1 MIFKLKFFNS
11 KSISRHEIIL
21 AFALKITGGLILYY
35 VYTRHY
41 TQRHTADIFKYYDDS
56 LVLYNSFLNHPLDFF
71 KIIFGLDFNREY
83 FSFNYYIEM
92 NNWDTSYKNSLM
104 NESRLLIKLNAI
116 LNIIGFKNYFFNSI
130 TFVLM
135 GFVGEFLIF
144 KSLLLKFN
152 FKYPKILF
160 WSMVLFPSIF
170 LWSSG
175 ILKEPLIILSFG
187 LILNSLSLK
196 RKTKWLNISTFTIAL
211 LIIFKVKFYVF
222 ICFFPA
228 LISYLISEKTKLKP
242 PRLIFAFCIIIA
254 LALLIMGNMKSS
266 YNPLKILSEKQND
279 FITLSEL
286 FDTGSAFKMNP
297 IEPNIISLIK
307 AIPKG
312 AVNGFLR
319 PFPKNINKLL
329 QLLPLIENILL
340 YLLFLYL
347 SFKIVFLKI
356 ELNKDVKNI
365 FWNSLFF
372 ISMLFVL
379 TGISTP
385 VIGAL
390 VRYKVPGL
398 IFIIIV
404 INLMYDQYKKH
415 PTK

>member
-1 MIFKLKFFNS
+1 
-11 KSISRHEIIL
+11 
-21 AFALKITGGLILYY
+21 
-35 VYTRHY
+35 
-41 TQRHTADIFKYYDDS
+41 
-56 LVLYNSFLNHPLDFF
+56 
-71 KIIFGLDFNREY
+71 
-83 FSFNYYIEM
+83 M

-130 TFVLM
+130 TFILM

-187 LILNSLSLK
+187 LILNSLSRK
-196 RKTKWLNISTFTIAL
+196 RKTKWLSISTFTIAL

-286 FDTGSAFKMNP
+286 FDTGSAFKMTP

-307 AIPKG
+307 AIPMG

-347 SFKIVFLKI
+347 SYKIVFLKI

-365 FWNSLFF
+365 LWNSLFF

>member
-1 MIFKLKFFNS
+1 
-11 KSISRHEIIL
+11 
-21 AFALKITGGLILYY
+21 
-35 VYTRHY
+35 
-41 TQRHTADIFKYYDDS
+41 
-56 LVLYNSFLNHPLDFF
+56 
-71 KIIFGLDFNREY
+71 
-83 FSFNYYIEM
+83 M

-130 TFVLM
+130 TFILM

-187 LILNSLSLK
+187 LILNSLSRK
-196 RKTKWLNISTFTIAL
+196 RKTKWLSISTFTIAL

-286 FDTGSAFKMNP
+286 FDTGSAFKMTP

-307 AIPKG
+307 AIPMG

-365 FWNSLFF
+365 LWNSLFF

>member
-1 MIFKLKFFNS
+1 
-11 KSISRHEIIL
+11 
-21 AFALKITGGLILYY
+21 
-35 VYTRHY
+35 
-41 TQRHTADIFKYYDDS
+41 
-56 LVLYNSFLNHPLDFF
+56 
-71 KIIFGLDFNREY
+71 
-83 FSFNYYIEM
+83 
-92 NNWDTSYKNSLM
+92 
-104 NESRLLIKLNAI
+104 
-116 LNIIGFKNYFFNSI
+116 
-130 TFVLM
+130 
-135 GFVGEFLIF
+135 
-144 KSLLLKFN
+144 
-152 FKYPKILF
+152 
-160 WSMVLFPSIF
+160 
-170 LWSSG
+170 
-175 ILKEPLIILSFG
+175 
-187 LILNSLSLK
+187 
-196 RKTKWLNISTFTIAL
+196 
-211 LIIFKVKFYVF
+211 
-222 ICFFPA
+222 
-228 LISYLISEKTKLKP
+228 
-242 PRLIFAFCIIIA
+242 
-254 LALLIMGNMKSS
+254 MGNMKSS

-286 FDTGSAFKMNP
+286 FDTGSAFKMTP

-307 AIPKG
+307 AIPMG

-347 SFKIVFLKI
+347 SYKIVFLKI

-365 FWNSLFF
+365 VWNSLFF
-372 ISMLFVL
+372 ICMLFVL

>member
-1 MIFKLKFFNS
+1 
-11 KSISRHEIIL
+11 
-21 AFALKITGGLILYY
+21 
-35 VYTRHY
+35 
-41 TQRHTADIFKYYDDS
+41 
-56 LVLYNSFLNHPLDFF
+56 
-71 KIIFGLDFNREY
+71 
-83 FSFNYYIEM
+83 M

-130 TFVLM
+130 TFILM

-187 LILNSLSLK
+187 LILNSLSRK
-196 RKTKWLNISTFTIAL
+196 RKTKWLKISTFTIAL

-254 LALLIMGNMKSS
+254 LALLIVGNMKSS

-286 FDTGSAFKMNP
+286 FDTGSAFKMTP

-307 AIPKG
+307 AIPMG

-347 SFKIVFLKI
+347 SYKIVFLKI

-365 FWNSLFF
+365 VWNSLFF
-372 ISMLFVL
+372 ICMLFVL

>member
-1 MIFKLKFFNS
+1 
-11 KSISRHEIIL
+11 
-21 AFALKITGGLILYY
+21 
-35 VYTRHY
+35 
-41 TQRHTADIFKYYDDS
+41 
-56 LVLYNSFLNHPLDFF
+56 
-71 KIIFGLDFNREY
+71 
-83 FSFNYYIEM
+83 M

-130 TFVLM
+130 TFILM

-187 LILNSLSLK
+187 LILNSLSRK

-286 FDTGSAFKMNP
+286 FDTGSAFKMTP

-307 AIPKG
+307 AIPMG

-347 SFKIVFLKI
+347 SYKIVFLKI

-365 FWNSLFF
+365 VWNSLFF
-372 ISMLFVL
+372 ICMLFVL

>member
-1 MIFKLKFFNS
+1 
-11 KSISRHEIIL
+11 
-21 AFALKITGGLILYY
+21 
-35 VYTRHY
+35 
-41 TQRHTADIFKYYDDS
+41 
-56 LVLYNSFLNHPLDFF
+56 
-71 KIIFGLDFNREY
+71 
-83 FSFNYYIEM
+83 M

-130 TFVLM
+130 TFILM

-187 LILNSLSLK
+187 LILNSLSRK
-196 RKTKWLNISTFTIAL
+196 SKTKWLSISTFTIAL

-286 FDTGSAFKMNP
+286 FDTGSAFKMTP

-307 AIPKG
+307 AIPMG

-347 SFKIVFLKI
+347 SFKIAFLKI
-356 ELNKDVKNI
+356 EVNKDVKNI
-365 FWNSLFF
+365 LWNSLFF